1 MRLKDFLEKDE
12 TVEKRASFHKTA
24 SHFFGGLQG
33 PGVVSKIATDYRDD
47 VPVHEGERDSR
58 KRRLAEL
65 LKKRE
70 HSGTATGSAS
80 PNPPRG
86 S

>member
-1 MRLKDFLEKDE
+1 VRLKDFMKKMG
-12 TVEKRASFHKTA
+12 TVEKRASFHRI
-24 SHFFGGLQG
+24 SHRFFGGLRG
-33 PGVVSKIATDYRDD
+33 AEAVLKIAANNADEA
-47 VPVHEGERDSR
+47 PVHECEQDSR

-70 HSGTATGSAS
+70 HSETATGSAS